1 MLPISLPP
9 AVPLPTPTAG
19 HVARS
24 LARAEP
30 FPRPAVSE
38 PMLHTL
44 VSQSINRHNLRIF
57 DPKIPPRMNAH
68 FAAVSSAGQPSRSK
82 ESADWPQAG
91 NTSRQIRVRCIPLL
105 FIIYKSL
112 LNIYKGGFIRVFFT
126 KAMCE
131 LGEAFLIV
139 PKP

>member
-1 MLPISLPP
+1 MLPISPPP

-57 DPKIPPRMNAH
+57 DPKIPPPPHMNAY

-105 FIIYKSL
+105 FIIYKYIIYIIYN
-112 LNIYKGGFIRVFFT
+112 NI
-126 KAMCE
+126 
-131 LGEAFLIV
+131 
-139 PKP
+139 